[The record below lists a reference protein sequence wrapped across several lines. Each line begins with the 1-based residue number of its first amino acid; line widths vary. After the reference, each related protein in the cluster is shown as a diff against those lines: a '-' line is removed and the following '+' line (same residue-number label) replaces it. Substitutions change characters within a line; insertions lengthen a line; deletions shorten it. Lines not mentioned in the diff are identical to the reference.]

1 MYGETFTQSNFE
13 GALNIKVELE
23 NLKLENIAK
32 IEDLIFN
39 EISSFKDSFLKSFVN
54 KVLANQSS
62 DSELHQQQI
71 LLLQKELTNKDN
83 MIQCLVTLI
92 KAGLFE
98 ARFSWEG
105 QLDPTPPTT
114 HPLHIL
120 RRTYL
125 ISI

>member
-92 KAGLFE
+92 KAGFFE
-98 ARFSWEG
+98 GRFSWGG